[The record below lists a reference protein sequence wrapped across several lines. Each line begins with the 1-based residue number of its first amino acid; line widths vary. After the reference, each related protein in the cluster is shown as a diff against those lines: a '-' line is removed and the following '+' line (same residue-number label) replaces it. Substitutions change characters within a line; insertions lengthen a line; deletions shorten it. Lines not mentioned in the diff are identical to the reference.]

1 MTYLFS
7 FLFLKSLSENQC
19 VQWLFYSRLKV
30 YFYIVVVC
38 KENPM
43 GRNVFKSTGIICNWP
58 AKYVFQAKV
67 TSDSN
72 MYWREEAGLCLRA
85 NFRKGFF
92 FWLFAMATC
101 QPTLTACTVA
111 YIGWLTHVC
120 IGWDLIYIMLK
131 FGHRTQSMHPDF
143 EESSTWGTVKLQ
155 LFHENWLRRCKHR
168 FLYRYI

>member
-92 FWLFAMATC
+92 LTVCNGHMPANIDCLHSCLYWLINSRVYRLRPDLYHAEVWTQDTKHASWFWRIFNMRNCKATIIPC
-101 QPTLTACTVA
+101 KLTPQ
-111 YIGWLTHVC
+111 
-120 IGWDLIYIMLK
+120 M
-131 FGHRTQSMHPDF
+131 
-143 EESSTWGTVKLQ
+143 
-155 LFHENWLRRCKHR
+155 
-168 FLYRYI
+168 